1 MCGRFEVK
9 GKGQE
14 REVRDARIHFVIVK
28 IANSP
33 DIWCLIQCID
43 SIILRE
49 YQYGMKSKY
58 KFQLKR

>member
-33 DIWCLIQCID
+33 DIWCLI
-43 SIILRE
+43 LRE